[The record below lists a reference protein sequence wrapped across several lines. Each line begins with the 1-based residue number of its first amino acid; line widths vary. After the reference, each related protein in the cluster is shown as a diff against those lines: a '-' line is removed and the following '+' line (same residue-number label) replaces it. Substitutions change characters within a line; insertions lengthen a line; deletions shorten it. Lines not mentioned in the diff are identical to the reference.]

1 MKKEATALATKSA
14 VNPAINPSVHVDAR
28 IAVGMFFTLTGTI
41 LAAFGFSTRDRI
53 DVYAKSLGID
63 ANLWWGLALLA
74 FGILMLAFGRRGQ
87 ARMEK
92 GQAVAPEKP
101 ELGRPR

>member
-1 MKKEATALATKSA
+1 MAKKATTTLATKPA
-14 VNPAINPSVHVDAR
+14 VGPTSNPAANAGIHVDAR

-41 LAAFGFSTRDRI
+41 LSAFGLSPRDRA

-74 FGILMLAFGRRGQ
+74 FGIAMLAFGRRGQ
-87 ARMEK
+87 MKMEK
-92 GQAVAPEKP
+92 SQAAAPGK
-101 ELGRPR
+101 R